1 MSSKD
6 FDESLESIDRRIAQL
21 RARRRDEVAR
31 HEKKERA
38 ALNYACMVLGRRV
51 ISWAGDWH
59 GIDPGRVAA
68 LLADAD
74 PQVVADGSEE
84 SLSTTQA
91 LRRLHE
97 WERDREADA
106 DARDEAAE
114 ADELGSVGEHGE

>member
-6 FDESLESIDRRIAQL
+6 FDESIESIDRRIAQL

-31 HEKKERA
+31 HEKRERNA
-38 ALNYACMVLGRRV
+38 RAFACMVLGCRLV
-51 ISWAGDWH
+51 DWAGDWH
-59 GIDPGRVAA
+59 GIDPGRVDA
-68 LLADAD
+68 LLADVD
-74 PQVVADGSEE
+74 PQVVADGAEE

>member
-6 FDESLESIDRRIAQL
+6 FDESIESIDRRIAQL

-31 HEKKERA
+31 HEKRERNA
-38 ALNYACMVLGRRV
+38 QAFACMVLGRRLV
-51 ISWAGDWH
+51 AWAGDWH
-59 GIDPGRVAA
+59 SVDPSRLDA
-68 LLADAD
+68 LLADVD

-91 LRRLHE
+91 LKRLHE

-106 DARDEAAE
+106 DARDEADEQA
-114 ADELGSVGEHGE
+114 ELGSYGMSDE